1 MNIRIVIDSTTDIP
15 EEIKQ
20 RVTTVPLT
28 VNFSGT
34 EYKDGVDITKR
45 EFYEKLIECNALP
58 TTSQPSPAV
67 FESVYSEAKN
77 NGEIVIVITLSSELS
92 GTYRSAKIAAEEYDN
107 VYIVDGKSAA
117 IGTGI
122 LVKRALQM
130 IEAEMNAEEIVSCL
144 NREKNDICV
153 IAMLD
158 TLEYLRLGGRISR
171 ISAIAGEI
179 LSIKPVIGIKDGMI
193 KILGKARGS
202 KQGNNLL
209 IKQIEEAG
217 GVNFEK
223 PLLLGYTG
231 LSNHILLKYIDD
243 SSHMWK
249 DNVDELRTVMVG
261 SVIGTHTGPGAIAVA
276 FFKNNTDQTINK

>member
-1 MNIRIVIDSTTDIP
+1 MKIRIVIDSTTDIP

-20 RVTTVPLT
+20 RVTIVPLT
-28 VNFSGT
+28 VNFAGK
-34 EYKDGVDITKR
+34 EYVDGVDITKR

-58 TTSQPSPAV
+58 TTSQPSPAA

-77 NGEIVIVITLSSELS
+77 NGESVIVITLSSELS
-92 GTYRSAKIAAEEYDN
+92 GTYRSAKIASENYDN
-107 VYIVDGKSAA
+107 VFLVDGRNAT

-122 LVKRALQM
+122 LTELALRM
-130 IEAEMNAEEIVSCL
+130 IDSGESVECIVNKL
-144 NREKNDICV
+144 NEEKNNICV
-153 IAMLD
+153 VAMLD

-171 ISAIAGEI
+171 IASIAGEI
-179 LSIKPVIGIKDGMI
+179 LCIKPVIGIKDGAI

-209 IKQIEEAG
+209 IKQIEEVG
-217 GVNFEK
+217 GIDFEK

-243 SSHMWK
+243 SSRIW
-249 DNVDELRTVMVG
+249 NGNIEELRTVMVG
-261 SVIGTHTGPGAIAVA
+261 SIIGTHTGPGGIAVA
-276 FFKNNTDQTINK
+276 FFKK

>member
-1 MNIRIVIDSTTDIP
+1 MKIRIVIDSTTDIP

-20 RVTTVPLT
+20 RVTIVPLT
-28 VNFSGT
+28 VNFAGK
-34 EYKDGVDITKR
+34 EYVDGVDITKR

-58 TTSQPSPAV
+58 TTSQPSPAA
-67 FESVYSEAKN
+67 FEGVYSEAKN
-77 NGEIVIVITLSSELS
+77 NGESVIVITLSSELS

-107 VYIVDGKSAA
+107 IYIVDGRSAA

-122 LVKRALQM
+122 LVERALQM
-130 IEAEMNAEEIVSCL
+130 IELGMSAEEIVSCL

-179 LSIKPVIGIKDGMI
+179 FSIKPVIGIKDGAI

-209 IKQIEEAG
+209 IKQIEEVG
-217 GVNFEK
+217 GIDFEK

-243 SSHMWK
+243 SSRIW
-249 DNVDELRTVMVG
+249 NGNIEELRIVMVG
-261 SVIGTHTGPGAIAVA
+261 SIIGTHTGPGGIAVA
-276 FFKNNTDQTINK
+276 FFKK

>member
-1 MNIRIVIDSTTDIP
+1 MKIRIVIDSTTDIP

-20 RVTTVPLT
+20 RVTIVPLT
-28 VNFSGT
+28 VNFAGK
-34 EYKDGVDITKR
+34 EYVDGVDITKR

-58 TTSQPSPAV
+58 TTSQPSPAA
-67 FESVYSEAKN
+67 FEDVYSEAKN
-77 NGEIVIVITLSSELS
+77 NGESVIVITLSSELS

-107 VYIVDGKSAA
+107 IYIVDGRSAA

-122 LVKRALQM
+122 LVERALQM
-130 IEAEMNAEEIVSCL
+130 IELGMSAEEIVSCL

-179 LSIKPVIGIKDGMI
+179 FSIKPVIGIKDGAI

-209 IKQIEEAG
+209 IKQIEEVG
-217 GVNFEK
+217 GIDFEK

-243 SSHMWK
+243 SSRIW
-249 DNVDELRTVMVG
+249 NGNIEELRIVMVG
-261 SVIGTHTGPGAIAVA
+261 SIIGTHTGPGGIAVA
-276 FFKNNTDQTINK
+276 FFKK